1 LEGQGVG
8 LSLSAADDVPA
19 AIGPSLVAR
28 LVALIGESVAW
39 LTLLMV
45 LVTFFVVVFRYSFN
59 LSWIWLQESIVYLH
73 ACVFMLAAAW
83 TLQRDEHVRV
93 DIFYRDKSPRHQA
106 WVNLLGTL
114 IFLLPFCGFLIFISW
129 NYVATS
135 WAIQEGSREASG
147 LPWVYVL
154 KSLILVTPVLLILQ
168 GGVLVFRSLNILR
181 SSSTLKSG

>member
-1 LEGQGVG
+1 VG
-8 LSLSAADDVPA
+8 LSQPEPQADAVTPPPA
-19 AIGPSLVAR
+19 RDLASR
-28 LVALIGESVAW
+28 LVAFIGGSVAW

-45 LVTFFVVVFRYSFN
+45 LVTFFVVVCRYAFN
-59 LSWIWLQESIVYLH
+59 LGWIWLQESIVYLH
-73 ACVFMLAAAW
+73 AFVFMLAAAW

-93 DIFYRDKSPRHQA
+93 DIFYRDKSARHQA

-114 IFLLPFCGFLIFISW
+114 FFLLPFCVFLIYISW

-154 KSLILVTPVLLILQ
+154 KSLILIAPALLILQ
-168 GGVLVFRSLNILR
+168 GGVLAFSSLKTLR
-181 SSSTLKSG
+181 SPSHH

>member
-1 LEGQGVG
+1 MSQPAPDV
-8 LSLSAADDVPA
+8 VPA
-19 AIGPSLVAR
+19 AARPDLVSRLIAFIG
-28 LVALIGESVAW
+28 GSVAW

-45 LVTFFVVVFRYSFN
+45 LVTFFVVVCRYAFN

-114 IFLLPFCGFLIFISW
+114 VFLLPFSVFLIFISW
-129 NYVATS
+129 NYVTTS

-154 KSLILVTPVLLILQ
+154 KSLILVTPALLILQ
-168 GGVLVFRSLNILR
+168 GGVLVFRSFKTLR
-181 SSSTLKSG
+181 SRTIPSTPD

>member
-1 LEGQGVG
+1 MSQTAPSVDTAVIRPDLVSR
-8 LSLSAADDVPA
+8 LIAF
-19 AIGPSLVAR
+19 IG
-28 LVALIGESVAW
+28 GSVAW

-45 LVTFFVVVFRYSFN
+45 LVTFFVVVCRYAFN

-114 IFLLPFCGFLIFISW
+114 VFLLPFSVFLIFISW
-129 NYVATS
+129 NYVTTS

-154 KSLILVTPVLLILQ
+154 KSLILVTPALLILQ
-168 GGVLVFRSLNILR
+168 GGVLVFRSFKTLR
-181 SSSTLKSG
+181 SRTIPSTPD

>member
-1 LEGQGVG
+1 M
-8 LSLSAADDVPA
+8 S
-19 AIGPSLVAR
+19 R
-28 LVALIGESVAW
+28 LVAFIGGSIAW

-45 LVTFFVVVFRYSFN
+45 LVTFFVVVCRYAFN
-59 LSWIWLQESIVYLH
+59 MSWIWLQESIVYLH

-93 DIFYRDKSPRHQA
+93 DIFYRDKSARHQA

-114 IFLLPFCGFLIFISW
+114 VFLLPFSVFLIFISW
-129 NYVATS
+129 NYVSTS

-154 KSLILVTPVLLILQ
+154 KSLILVTPALLILQ
-168 GGVLVFRSLNILR
+168 GGVLVFRSLAILR
-181 SSSTLKSG
+181 SSSKPSRPD